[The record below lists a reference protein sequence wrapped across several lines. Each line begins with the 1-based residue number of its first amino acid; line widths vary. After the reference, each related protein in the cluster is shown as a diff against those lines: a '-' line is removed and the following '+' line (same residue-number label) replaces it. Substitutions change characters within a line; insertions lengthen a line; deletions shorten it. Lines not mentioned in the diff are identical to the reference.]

1 MRALIEELLVA
12 CLGWIPTRLGMAA
25 RLILWKPLFA
35 ACGTV
40 RFGTGLTLQ
49 GCSSMRLGDRVRL
62 GRGCHLYAA
71 GGTLELGE
79 ESALSHGVTVQDRC
93 FEVRCCRR
101 IAEGKGA

>member
-62 GRGCHLYAA
+62 GRG
-71 GGTLELGE
+71 
-79 ESALSHGVTVQDRC
+79 
-93 FEVRCCRR
+93 
-101 IAEGKGA
+101 

>member
-71 GGTLELGE
+71 DGTLELGE
-79 ESALSHGVTVQDRC
+79 
-93 FEVRCCRR
+93 
-101 IAEGKGA
+101 